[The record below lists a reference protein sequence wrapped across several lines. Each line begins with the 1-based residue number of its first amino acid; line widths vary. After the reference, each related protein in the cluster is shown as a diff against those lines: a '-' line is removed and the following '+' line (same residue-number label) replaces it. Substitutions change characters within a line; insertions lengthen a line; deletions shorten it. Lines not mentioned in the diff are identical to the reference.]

1 MSTLVP
7 CPCGHVHRQEHLPDE
22 GYQVGANEDIET
34 NPNHLLCCEE
44 NVGCVEGE
52 HPLQLCTPLLAVGGA
67 VWCEGEG
74 EGGRGREGREGDTGE
89 SKCRMGCEKC
99 VEGGAGGDER
109 ESWSEYLVCTMA
121 EGFRS
126 TSSSNPTAKMSDGCS
141 VAFND
146 GRRQ

>member
-1 MSTLVP
+1 MLRESTLSSSAP
-7 CPCGHVHRQEHLPDE
+7 HSLRL
-22 GYQVGANEDIET
+22 
-34 NPNHLLCCEE
+34 
-44 NVGCVEGE
+44 VELYGVRGRE
-52 HPLQLCTPLLAVGGA
+52 REAG
-67 VWCEGEG
+67 
-74 EGGRGREGREGDTGE
+74 GGRGREGREGDTGE

-99 VEGGAGGDER
+99 VEGGAGGNER